1 MCLESADKIFTFSVL
16 KQWLLQQREIEA
28 SFVHIIIKIGD
39 SVGTREYHGFNT
51 VVAYVTLPH
60 NGQHR
65 IYDSFV

>member
-1 MCLESADKIFTFSVL
+1 MCLESADKIFIFFVL

-28 SFVHIIIKIGD
+28 SFVHIIIEIGD

-51 VVAYVTLPH
+51 VVAYVTLTH